1 MKHTDIGLIRPN
13 YEATQFLLCLLAAA
27 VYTAAALLFSSLMP
41 AALVL
46 AALFAVLGLS
56 KLRSSLQHARFERK
70 LLGEDRAA
78 CSYSQLKRML
88 EREIPQDAIWIGDGF
103 TWEPQHR
110 QMVHEIQNL
119 NWAAFFNDAVF
130 RRECLRLLRKPG
142 ALIQHPFLVVRH
154 LRNLKHFVTLDQG
167 QRWIHALGE
176 NSAHRYLLRKH
187 IKPHCIVIGSSGA
200 GKTCLLRLLIAQ
212 AILRGEVV
220 IVIDPK
226 GDSDLRKCLE
236 EFSRIAGRE
245 FVEFDVAHP
254 ERSTS
259 LNVLSNFQRY
269 SEIASRIAEVMP
281 STGGEG
287 DQFKS
292 MGLSALLQVLAGMEL
307 LHESPTLAR
316 IYFYLDH
323 RLDLGIAALKA
334 WLTKEKVDLSCV
346 DFCRPQESVFDKLE
360 SLCVNQPSM
369 PMEITGIIDLV
380 HKSAE
385 HLDSTIS
392 STKAILARCTQG
404 DLGRLLSPTPETE
417 GFFTNARKLLQ
428 RRSVFYL
435 GTDSLGDSNFARLLC
450 ALFLTDLAGVSG
462 EQYNFEKLHHPVSLF
477 IDELSEVICPS
488 VTALLSKARG
498 ANFSITVATQS
509 LSDINSRTGSEY
521 ETDRILANILNR
533 FVMSCSD
540 EATQD
545 KMSKGLPSASI
556 YLKTKSQSETRDSS
570 APVAQS
576 ANVGERLN
584 EQSVPLIEGELFG
597 SLPPGEFFAIAAGK
611 HVEKVYAPLLRPD
624 N

>member
-13 YEATQFLLCLLAAA
+13 YEAKQFLLCLLAAA
-27 VYTAAALLFSSLMP
+27 VYTAAALWFSSLMP

-46 AALFAVLGLS
+46 AALFAILGLS

-70 LLGEDRAA
+70 LLGEDRTA

-119 NWAAFFNDAVF
+119 NWAAFFNDAVYW
-130 RRECLRLLRKPG
+130 RELMRLLRAPRE
-142 ALIQHPFLVVRH
+142 LLRHPLRSVRH
-154 LRNLKHFVTLDQG
+154 LRSLQNIVSQDQG
-167 QRWIHALGE
+167 LRWIHGLSE
-176 NSAHRYLLRKH
+176 KTSHRYLLRKH
-187 IKPHCIVIGSSGA
+187 IKPHCLVIGSSGA
-200 GKTCLLRLLIAQ
+200 GKTCLLRLIIAQ
-212 AILRGEVV
+212 AILRGETV

-226 GDSDLRKCLE
+226 GDAELRQCLLEFCRLSD
-236 EFSRIAGRE
+236 RE
-245 FVEFDVAHP
+245 FLEFDVAHP

-259 LNVLSNFQRY
+259 LNVLSSFQRY
-269 SEIASRIAEVMP
+269 SELGSRIVEVMP

-292 MGLSALLQVLAGMEL
+292 MGLSAVLQILDGMEL

-316 IYFYLDH
+316 IYFYFTH
-323 RLDLGIAALKA
+323 RQELGIAALKE
-334 WLTKEKVDLSCV
+334 WLTQEEVDLSGV
-346 DFCRPQESVFDKLE
+346 DFDRPPEAVFDKLE
-360 SLCVNQPSM
+360 SLCLNRPCA

-380 HKSAE
+380 RKSAE
-385 HLDSTIS
+385 HFDSTTS
-392 STKAILARCTQG
+392 SVKAILARCAHG
-404 DLGRLLSPTPETE
+404 DLGRKLSPAPDSE
-417 GFFTNARKLLQ
+417 GFFTNARKIAQ
-428 RRSVFYL
+428 RNSVFYL
-435 GTDSLGDSNFARLLC
+435 GTDSLTDANFGRLLC
-450 ALFLTDLAGVSG
+450 SLFLTDLAAVSG
-462 EQYNFEKLHHPVSLF
+462 GKYNFEKYHHPVTLV

-488 VTALLSKARG
+488 VIAMLSKARG
-498 ANFSITVATQS
+498 ANCSITVATQS
-509 LSDINSRTGSEY
+509 LSDISARTGSRD

-570 APVAQS
+570 APAAQS

-611 HVEKVYAPLLRPD
+611 HVEKVYAPLLKPD